1 MVSSSFIK
9 RFRKLDA
16 YAKTLDDF
24 RVRTATGGAVTI
36 ISGLCILILVL
47 FETAQYLTPIMKP
60 EILVDGGN
68 MEKLPIKFDI
78 TFPHLPCYMLS
89 LDIMDESGEH
99 ISSYDHD
106 VYKERLDPNGEV
118 ITAEKSN
125 DLSNSQAKNAREH
138 NMNVPDDYCGS
149 CYGAKGSNEC
159 CNTCEEIQNAYSELG
174 WNVDPD
180 NFEQCIREGWKEKIE
195 SQSREGCRMHGTLL
209 VNKIRGNFHFSAGK
223 AFKQSGSHIHDMS
236 TFLHNDKNQNFM
248 HTIQHLQF
256 GNHDYNSEKQ
266 KRTKSSELIHPLENI
281 KSGNSE
287 TAIMYQYFLKI
298 VPTEFNFL
306 SGKRIRTFQYSVSKQ
321 DHIVSYLDGLPGVF
335 FMLDHS
341 PMRII
346 YSETKT
352 SLASYLTS
360 LCAIIGGIFT
370 VASVIDSILYR
381 AERISKQ
388 RKGM

>member
-1 MVSSSFIK
+1 
-9 RFRKLDA
+9 
-16 YAKTLDDF
+16 
-24 RVRTATGGAVTI
+24 
-36 ISGLCILILVL
+36 
-47 FETAQYLTPIMKP
+47 
-60 EILVDGGN
+60 
-68 MEKLPIKFDI
+68 
-78 TFPHLPCYMLS
+78 
-89 LDIMDESGEH
+89 
-99 ISSYDHD
+99 
-106 VYKERLDPNGEV
+106 
-118 ITAEKSN
+118 
-125 DLSNSQAKNAREH
+125 
-138 NMNVPDDYCGS
+138 
-149 CYGAKGSNEC
+149 
-159 CNTCEEIQNAYSELG
+159 
-174 WNVDPD
+174 
-180 NFEQCIREGWKEKIE
+180 
-195 SQSREGCRMHGTLL
+195 MHGTLL

-281 KSGNSE
+281 KSENSE
-287 TAIMYQYFLKI
+287 SKSCKSLHFIYLFISVAAIMYQYFLKI

-306 SGKRIRTFQYSVSKQ
+306 NGKRIRTFQYSVSKQ
-321 DHIVSYLDGLPGVF
+321 DHIVSYLGGLPGVF